1 MAEVRN
7 VMEGGIRMLIRVT
20 ASAVALALLAPPAA
34 AQVSVDFTVS
44 ATIDV
49 SAGIVVAAPAPVV
62 VLAPPPV
69 VVVRPVAP
77 APVAVPVPP
86 PVVVVRLVAP
96 APIVLQAVPQP
107 LPIGGANVVLQSPL
121 VEQEDSVDL
130 LAFGSYRNVFG
141 AGELGG
147 MDFALR
153 VLLGDQLSFE
163 TRFGYLAG
171 GTEAGGNFE
180 EAPVDFSLLWY
191 PWDRDFPIYFGV
203 GAGFAWGSKWDES
216 LADPLDPFGSWG
228 ASREVWLA
236 STRAVVGAEL
246 ELFDFLLLTAE
257 TEFFYRASTESD
269 GYDAGAGF
277 SFDLGLGIRL

>member
-1 MAEVRN
+1 
-7 VMEGGIRMLIRVT
+7 MLVRVT
-20 ASAVALALLAPPAA
+20 VPVVALALLAPPAA
-34 AQVSVDFTVS
+34 AQLSVDFTAS

-49 SAGIVVAAPAPVV
+49 SAGIVVASPAPVV

-69 VVVRPVAP
+69 VIVRPVAP
-77 APVAVPVPP
+77 VLVAMPAPVAVAVPP
-86 PVVVVRLVAP
+86 PVVVVRAVAP
-96 APIVLQAVPQP
+96 APIVLPAVPQP
-107 LPIGGANVVLQSPL
+107 VPIAGANVVLQSEP
-121 VEQEDSVDL
+121 VAEEDTVDL

-153 VLLGDQLSFE
+153 VLLGDELSFE

-180 EAPVDFSLLWY
+180 EVPIDFSLLWY

-216 LADPLDPFGSWG
+216 LADPLDPLGSWG
-228 ASREVWLA
+228 ASRELWYV

-257 TEFFYRASTESD
+257 TEFFYRTTTEDEPSD
-269 GYDAGAGF
+269 SGAGF
-277 SFDLGLGIRL
+277 SFDLGLGIRI